1 MKKVL
6 SLFIIALFIFCN
18 TEIVDATSGFLKSN
32 SIVSCNGVT
41 YGQHGDGHWHVAVK
55 NEDGRYN
62 ASGSPIYSNPCGNL
76 SNNNSNNNSDNIVP
90 SKSDDNTLKSLTVNN
105 ENVEISENMN
115 YKTKETF
122 VTIEAIVNDNK
133 ASVKYNKYNDL
144 SMGENI
150 ISLIVIAENGN
161 EKEYKLNIIREKELS
176 DNKNIKI
183 KVDDKELDFINF
195 QNGDVVISSDEN
207 KINITYDLEDEN
219 AKVNINGNENLKVG
233 KNEII
238 IKVTAENGE
247 EQEYK
252 IIVNKLSKTEDII
265 YGIISLAFIGFI
277 ILGIIYL
284 IKKLKKK

>member
-76 SNNNSNNNSDNIVP
+76 SNNNSDNIVP

-122 VTIEAIVNDNK
+122 VTIEAIANDNK

-195 QNGDVVISSDEN
+195 QNDDVVISSDEN
-207 KINITYDLEDEN
+207 KLNITYVLEDEN

>member
-6 SLFIIALFIFCN
+6 SLFIIVMFVFCN
-18 TEIVDATSGFLKSN
+18 IKNVDATSGFLKSN

-62 ASGSPIYSNPCGNL
+62 ASGSPIYSNPCGNV
-76 SNNNSNNNSDNIVP
+76 SNNNSNNIVP

-105 ENVEISENMN
+105 DNVEIREDMT

-122 VTIEAIVNDNK
+122 VTIEAIANDTK

-144 SMGENI
+144 SIGENV
-150 ISLIVIAENGN
+150 ISLIVVAENGI

-183 KVDDKELDFINF
+183 KVDDEELKFINF
-195 QNGDVVISSDEN
+195 KNDDVSISSNEN
-207 KINITYDLEDEN
+207 KINITYELEDKN
-219 AKVNINGNENLKVG
+219 AKVTIFGNENLKVG
-233 KNEII
+233 KNEIVV
-238 IKVTAENGE
+238 KVTAENGE

-252 IIVNKLSKTEDII
+252 IIVNKLSKIEDII

-277 ILGIIYL
+277 IVVIIYL
-284 IKKLKKK
+284 IKKRKEKK

>member
-1 MKKVL
+1 MINIDELAIMANRKEEENL
-6 SLFIIALFIFCN
+6 RFR
-18 TEIVDATSGFLKSN
+18 TYLK
-32 SIVSCNGVT
+32 
-41 YGQHGDGHWHVAVK
+41 GH
-55 NEDGRYN
+55 
-62 ASGSPIYSNPCGNL
+62 
-76 SNNNSNNNSDNIVP
+76 
-90 SKSDDNTLKSLTVNN
+90 
-105 ENVEISENMN
+105 
-115 YKTKETF
+115 
-122 VTIEAIVNDNK
+122 
-133 ASVKYNKYNDL
+133 
-144 SMGENI
+144 
-150 ISLIVIAENGN
+150 
-161 EKEYKLNIIREKELS
+161 
-176 DNKNIKI
+176 
-183 KVDDKELDFINF
+183 VDDKELDFINF
-195 QNGDVVISSDEN
+195 QNDDVVISSDEN

>member
-76 SNNNSNNNSDNIVP
+76 SNNNSDNIVP

-122 VTIEAIVNDNK
+122 VTIEAIANDNK

-195 QNGDVVISSDEN
+195 QNDDVVISSDEN